1 MSMKKLVYFVVFG
14 ILMAWTPAQAQASSV
29 SEGEEFVLV
38 LPDNGQFD
46 RVEFP
51 RKNFIIKRG
60 GIADM
65 KTVDG
70 NTVVVRSVENEDGQ
84 VYLLLARKD
93 GRKFFRHLP
102 EVRAKWPEA
111 LDEGELRQGR

>member
-1 MSMKKLVYFVVFG
+1 
-14 ILMAWTPAQAQASSV
+14 MAWAPARPSSV
-29 SEGEEFVLV
+29 SEGEAFVLI
-38 LPDNGQFD
+38 LLENGHFD

-70 NTVVVRSVENEDGQ
+70 NAEVVRSVENENGQ
-84 VYLLLARKD
+84 VYWVLARKD

-102 EVRAKWPEA
+102 VVRAKWPEA
-111 LDEGELRQGR
+111 LDDGELRQRR